1 MGKPLRISVFLYNAF
16 IVVCLAIWSIA
27 FFNSLQM
34 IGRPFAGFRFEPTL
48 TISAANDGSW
58 SGIKAGFQQYDR
70 IISVGGKKLASPDEL
85 KEIVRNSKIGDSLAF
100 EAMREGKSKPLQIV
114 VPIQTFTF
122 VDFAKSFLPLF
133 VIGILH
139 LVVGAVAFWLK
150 PKNTTARAHLMMTG
164 ITALYCVLSNDYDS
178 AMWFTR
184 LYLFAV
190 IALGSSF
197 IHLGLVFPEPQEWI
211 KKRPSLQFLVYLP
224 VLLLLP
230 VWEATFQP
238 LGLNANKYFEL
249 HFLFQ
254 NIAALWTIVGL
265 AGLVGC
271 VVSVLVRGKRPI
283 LKQQAKIALLGAAA
297 AYLPGVLFWM
307 VPYLFGVNLDSSGL
321 LVNVL
326 FACFVFFPLSIAY
339 AIIRH
344 KLFDIDV
351 VINRTMVYTII
362 TAVLSCAYLL
372 IAAGLRVLLGLLL
385 GRPHGGSFENIMVA
399 ENLIATAVVA
409 IAFSPLRSRIQLFV
423 DKLFFRNKY
432 NFRQVISHFNVTA
445 RATIDIAGMIDTYSD
460 LVEQN
465 LHPKHL
471 SIFVRDSQS
480 NALRLHKMTGLP
492 LFRDDVSIPL
502 NSDEIKELLN
512 AGKVAFKP
520 KHSETASLSKMDSL
534 GINLCLP
541 LEIGGEILGLVNFGE
556 KMSELD
562 YTNEDREL
570 LQNMA
575 LQLTNSVRVA
585 EMTKNLV
592 QKERL
597 DQELETARAIQASML
612 PEKAPEICGLEVVGS
627 SESAL
632 ETGGDYYDFIRL
644 DENRIAVAVG
654 DVAGKGVN
662 AAMIMAMTKSCLYNQ
677 IHSNHEVVPM
687 MEALNGMITEAIS
700 MQKQRRTTFIYA
712 IIDGKQRTMTY
723 ACAGHQPPH
732 YFNSAKGLCE
742 SLPIPGSYPLGVRAN
757 AKYKEVTVPLNP
769 GDVLVFYTDGVT
781 EALDPAGNNF
791 YRIEEINEEE
801 VEIDLLRE
809 TIEKNKDLSVAEIK
823 LAIRRNIEEF
833 VDGGPQTDDITM
845 VVVKV
850 GE

>member
-1 MGKPLRISVFLYNAF
+1 LFCAVLL
-16 IVVCLAIWSIA
+16 VLAV
-27 FFNSLQM
+27 FNSIQM
-34 IGRPFAGFRFEPTL
+34 IGKPFAGFRYEPTL
-48 TISAANDGSW
+48 TVSASNEGAWN
-58 SGIKAGFQQYDR
+58 GIKAGLQQFDR
-70 IISVGGKKLASPDEL
+70 ILSVDGQEMSTPLQL
-85 KEIVRNSKIGDSLAF
+85 KQLVRDSAIGTPLRYQVS
-100 EAMREGKSKPLQIV
+100 REGKKAPLS
-114 VPIQTFTF
+114 FTIPTQSF
-122 VDFAKSFLPLF
+122 TVLDFSKSFLPLF
-133 VIGILH
+133 IIAVLH
-139 LVVGAVAFWLK
+139 LLVGVGAFWIK
-150 PKNTTARAHLMMTG
+150 PDNTTARAHLLMTG
-164 ITALYCVLSNDYDS
+164 IMSLYCVLANDYDS
-178 AMWFTR
+178 AMWFPQ
-184 LYLFAV
+184 LYLFSL
-190 IALGSSF
+190 IALGSAF
-197 IHLGLVFPEPQEWI
+197 LHLGLVFPEPRHSI
-211 KKRPSLQFLVYLP
+211 KRHPALQYLAYLP
-224 VLLLLP
+224 VLLILP
-230 VWEATFQP
+230 IWEATYRP
-238 LGLNANKYFEL
+238 LGMKANPNFEL
-249 HFLFQ
+249 HFTLQ
-254 NIAALWTIVGL
+254 NLANLWTLI
-265 AGLVGC
+265 GLVALVALI
-271 VVSVLVRGKRPI
+271 VVVQVRGKRPI
-283 LKQQAKIALLGAAA
+283 LKQQAKIALMGAAF
-297 AYLPGVLFWM
+297 AYLPGVLLWI
-307 VPYLFGVNLDSSGL
+307 VPYLFGTTLDSSGL
-321 LVNVL
+321 LVNLL

-339 AIIRH
+339 AIVRH

-351 VINRTMVYTII
+351 IINRTVVYAIV
-362 TAVLSCAYLL
+362 TAVLSCAYLF
-372 IAAGLRVLLGLLL
+372 IAVGLRVFLGILLGK
-385 GRPHGGSFENIMVA
+385 PHGASFENIMVA

-445 RATIDIAGMIDTYSD
+445 RATIDIAGMIDSYSD

-471 SIFVRDSQS
+471 SIFVRDPHS
-480 NALRLHKMTGLP
+480 NVLRLHKMSGLP
-492 LFRDDVSIPL
+492 FFRDDVSIPL
-502 NSDEIKELLN
+502 DSEEIKELLN

-520 KHSETASLSKMDSL
+520 KHSETESLSKMGSL

-562 YTNEDREL
+562 YTSEDREL

-592 QKERL
+592 QKERM

-632 ETGGDYYDFIRL
+632 EVGGDYYDLIRL

-677 IHSNHEVVPM
+677 IHANHEVVPM

-712 IIDGKQRTMTY
+712 IIDGKERTMTY

-732 YFNSAKGLCE
+732 YFNSAKGMCE

-781 EALDPAGNNF
+781 EAMDPAGNNF
-791 YRIEEINEEE
+791 YRIEEINGEE

-809 TIEKNKDLSVAEIK
+809 TIEKNREFSPLEIR
-823 LAIRRNIEEF
+823 LAIRKNIEEF